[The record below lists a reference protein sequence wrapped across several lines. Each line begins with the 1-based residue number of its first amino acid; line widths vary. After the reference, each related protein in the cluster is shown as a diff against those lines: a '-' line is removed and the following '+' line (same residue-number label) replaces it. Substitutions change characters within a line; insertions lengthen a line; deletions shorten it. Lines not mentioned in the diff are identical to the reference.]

1 MKIKSSLILGPA
13 WRKRWTLAAERC
25 KTSVAVI
32 KQALVVGESP
42 AAKELKVSV
51 LGIDTLHRNVD
62 PLGDAVLA
70 AEKTDDLD
78 RRKRGNW
85 IGVAW
90 KDVFADF
97 EVVIAGLVEAH
108 KIACGIGKMVAHVS
122 CREVSIEV
130 GDLVQ
135 PI

>member
-1 MKIKSSLILGPA
+1 M
-13 WRKRWTLAAERC
+13 
-25 KTSVAVI
+25 
-32 KQALVVGESP
+32 
-42 AAKELKVSV
+42 
-51 LGIDTLHRNVD
+51 LGIGTLHRNVD

-78 RRKRGNW
+78 CRKRGDW
-85 IGVAW
+85 IGVAR
-90 KDVFADF
+90 KDVLASF

-108 KIACGIGKMVAHVS
+108 KIAVGIGKMVADVS